1 MKWSYNMEERK
12 DIRFSVRKSD
22 RKKMIQSFLAMAVG
36 NFDAAAREAVVETS
50 KSILENE
57 PKIAMKSIEGY
68 LDTISEYQQ
77 ALEDIYKLIEE
88 HMFIESKKTHLNFK
102 AGEKMKM
109 TEFNEA
115 INEQTAKDNEEK
127 EKIKQRVEQEE

>member
-1 MKWSYNMEERK
+1 MKWSYNMEERE

-57 PKIAMKSIEGY
+57 PTSFGRY
-68 LDTISEYQQ
+68 L
-77 ALEDIYKLIEE
+77 
-88 HMFIESKKTHLNFK
+88 
-102 AGEKMKM
+102 
-109 TEFNEA
+109 
-115 INEQTAKDNEEK
+115 
-127 EKIKQRVEQEE
+127 